1 MGWTVPSRALVV
13 ALMLAPSIV
22 APAAGQ
28 VPTQQPPC
36 VPATGNLQSLAASLD
51 RVWGTRTTLLVCDGS
66 RVPFG
71 SQAKPGVVYFVP
83 DQARAL
89 GFDSLGV
96 VYIIAHE
103 WGHQVQFQ
111 RQRIVNAF
119 SFSQQ
124 REFNADC
131 LAGYFIGAKLPAA
144 PDTERRLMAAGA
156 AIGDDRLLHDARLS
170 GPFGNVIDQYM
181 APNPHGNAKGRAYFV
196 QMGYRDGRK
205 RDIVSCAIITP
216 NLEDVA
222 ASADGRSGRLAK
234 AQADA
239 QRLASAVSIYSA
251 HMGTLPPTLAALTLP
266 VMNAKGQAAGPFLPG
281 LPAPPAG
288 WTPYSYR
295 QAPGGRFTVTAEGD
309 GTQVS
314 VP

>member
-1 MGWTVPSRALVV
+1 
-13 ALMLAPSIV
+13 MLALFIV

-51 RVWGTRTTLLVCDGS
+51 RVWGTRTSLLVCDGA
-66 RVPFG
+66 RVRFG
-71 SQAKPGVVYFVP
+71 SQAKPGIVYFVP

-89 GFDSLGV
+89 GFDGLGI

-111 RQRIVNAF
+111 RLGIASAFTFSVN
-119 SFSQQ
+119 
-124 REFNADC
+124 RELQADC

-144 PDTERRLMAAGA
+144 ADTERRLIAAAA
-156 AIGDDRLLHDARLS
+156 AIGDDRILHDVRLS
-170 GPFGNVIDQYM
+170 GPLGGVIDQYTVPS
-181 APNPHGNAKGRAYFV
+181 AHGNAQGRSAFV
-196 QMGYRDGRK
+196 QIGYRDGRK
-205 RDIVSCAIITP
+205 RDIVSCAVITP
-216 NLEDVA
+216 NLRDVA
-222 ASADGRSGRLAK
+222 ASSADGRTERLAK
-234 AQADA
+234 AQTDA
-239 QRLASAVSIYSA
+239 RRLASAVSIYSA
-251 HMGTLPPTLAALTLP
+251 HMGALPPTLAALTIP
-266 VMNAKGQAAGPFLPG
+266 VINARRQAAGPFLSG
-281 LPAPPAG
+281 IPAPPEG

-295 QAPGGRFTVTAEGD
+295 QASGGVFTVTTEGD

>member
-1 MGWTVPSRALVV
+1 
-13 ALMLAPSIV
+13 MLAFSVV

-28 VPTQQPPC
+28 VPTQQRPC
-36 VPATGNLQSLAASLD
+36 VPATGDLQSLAARLD
-51 RVWGTRTTLLVCDGS
+51 RVWSTRTTLLVCDGS

-71 SQAKPGVVYFVP
+71 SQATPGVVYFVP

-111 RQRIVNAF
+111 RQRIANAF

-131 LAGYFIGAKLPAA
+131 LAGYFIGATRPTAS
-144 PDTERRLMAAGA
+144 DTERRLMAAAA

-170 GPFGNVIDQYM
+170 GPFGNVIDQYLV
-181 APNPHGNAKGRAYFV
+181 PNAHGNAKGRAYFV
-196 QMGYRDGRK
+196 QMGYRDGRQ
-205 RDIVSCAIITP
+205 RGIVSCAVITP
-216 NLEDVA
+216 NLKDVA
-222 ASADGRSGRLAK
+222 AASDDGRSERLAK

-239 QRLASAVSIYSA
+239 RRLASAVSMYSA
-251 HMGTLPPTLAALTLP
+251 HMGALPPTLAALTIP
-266 VMNAKGQAAGPFLPG
+266 VMNTMGHAAGPFLSRI
-281 LPAPPAG
+281 PAPPEG
-288 WTPYSYR
+288 WTPYRYR
-295 QAPGGRFTVTAEGD
+295 PAGGEFTVTTEGD